1 MLLLFVWILRRERL
15 ALIPLWLLILAL
27 SMLVMQASL
36 MMIPLV
42 ALYSIIFIFVLYRY
56 GLLALAFALFV
67 NHLWVFFP
75 LTSDFTA
82 WYATDF
88 VISLVICIALAV
100 YGFYTSLGGQPVFK
114 GGLLQE

>member
-1 MLLLFVWILRRERL
+1 
-15 ALIPLWLLILAL
+15 
-27 SMLVMQASL
+27 MLVMQANL
-36 MMIPLV
+36 MMIPVV
-42 ALYSIIFIFVLYRY
+42 ALFALIFVFVLYRY

-67 NHLWVFFP
+67 SHLWVFFP
-75 LTSDFTA
+75 VTSDFTA

-88 VISLVICIALAV
+88 IISLVICIALAG